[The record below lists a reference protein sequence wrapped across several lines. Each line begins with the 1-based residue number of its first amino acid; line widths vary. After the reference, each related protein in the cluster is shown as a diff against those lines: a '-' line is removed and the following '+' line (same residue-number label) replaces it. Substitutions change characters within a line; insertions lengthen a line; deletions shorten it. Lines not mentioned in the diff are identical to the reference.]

1 MWFVLQVLRHAFL
14 HTFHSA
20 FERLLKSFFHSC
32 LGNIQ
37 SFLLVQW
44 TPPHNFEQ
52 SAPQLV
58 CTVFCCLIQTI
69 TSPLTRFQSLCTP
82 DVLTEYYA
90 YGWCQTRT
98 YSWTHNSLLSVMRLS
113 STDPPDSWWRVACM
127 SANAPFHR
135 LWRGNVVS
143 ILFLFFTWVKE
154 TQRNC
159 SATLFPI
166 YPISTQLRKRHIKS
180 HCGKGYIEH
189 ELLSLKHHSG
199 NQVIWRP
206 LLNLWH
212 RRISNFKSLIL
223 GHDISFLLHRQ
234 TLKSSELDARRN
246 TSPPVLSQS
255 FKWSKCDPVH
265 FRLCEWHQRTKSE
278 TWTHAVA

>member
-1 MWFVLQVLRHAFL
+1 MCSQSTTPTADVRPALTAE
-14 HTFHSA
+14 HTTHSSQ
-20 FERLLKSFFHSC
+20 LWDS
-32 LGNIQ
+32 
-37 SFLLVQW
+37 
-44 TPPHNFEQ
+44 PPQ
-52 SAPQLV
+52 TRQTADGVSPACQLMH
-58 CTVFCCLIQTI
+58 
-69 TSPLTRFQSLCTP
+69 RFT
-82 DVLTEYYA
+82 A
-90 YGWCQTRT
+90 YGAAT
-98 YSWTHNSLLSVMRLS
+98 LLL
-113 STDPPDSWWRVACM
+113 
-127 SANAPFHR
+127 FI
-135 LWRGNVVS
+135 